1 MRNIPQGTLIP
12 GHQPMAL
19 ESPRAGLLFARAAR
33 RLAAA
38 AILVGLSTLCFAP
51 AAFAQTQLWTG
62 TREVQQ
68 VNSSIVGCSNGVP
81 TAPCTDTSIRTDDDF
96 TDTGTGYPFDGIFIR
111 SSGRLELQFTSDL
124 TAASDAFTCHVGS
137 TTFEVA
143 TADSMGARVRAWLN
157 SGLIWSVG
165 DDITL
170 KRTQRASNNP
180 ATGDPTIAGTAR
192 VGQTLT
198 AAKGTIDDDDGLT
211 KADDGDTGYA
221 YTYQWVRVDGTD
233 EEEIT
238 DADSSTYTL
247 VVDDL
252 GKTAKVEVSF
262 TDETR
267 PSASYREYKKRTA

>member
-1 MRNIPQGTLIP
+1 M
-12 GHQPMAL
+12 
-19 ESPRAGLLFARAAR
+19 
-33 RLAAA
+33 
-38 AILVGLSTLCFAP
+38 
-51 AAFAQTQLWTG
+51 
-62 TREVQQ
+62 
-68 VNSSIVGCSNGVP
+68 
-81 TAPCTDTSIRTDDDF
+81 
-96 TDTGTGYPFDGIFIR
+96 TGTGYPFDGIFIR

-124 TAASDAFTCHVGS
+124 ADASDAFTCHVGS

-157 SGLIWSVG
+157 SGLTWSVG

-221 YTYQWVRVDGTD
+221 YTYQWVRVDGTH

-252 GKTAKVEVSF
+252 GKTVKVEVSF
-262 TDETR
+262 TADADNDETR